1 MKCSDSPENT
11 TMLDAAQTR
20 RRGALDFEAC
30 YDSACALQDS
40 VPLPA
45 VKANLGQ
52 GVLDFCG
59 DRLKLIDWAP
69 ILQSL
74 AINKHLHHVAIRSRY
89 QLTSADADRYRS
101 SFRKWIPAFRSKD
114 MTFRLCKSLR
124 DCLTVSPSLRSLQ
137 LQGLPLRPRDLIL
150 LTKGIAKSAALENL
164 SLASCPIGD
173 EGLEAICQSVK
184 YSTSIKTVD
193 FTGCNLTWR
202 GAEHMAAI
210 IKHQA
215 MRRHSVA
222 WAESLRYRKP
232 ELDGMSGLRRVTL
245 SCNTLIGD
253 RGAAVLAQ
261 ELEEDFW
268 VKAVDLQ
275 KCGLSNVGAKALLGA
290 LKSNTTL
297 AVLDIRR
304 NPLVD
309 NGLIKAV
316 IEKVLLNTEGTA
328 SQYSWIKPPSPKDAL
343 NPTGQRQTR
352 MPGNVVRGR
361 ANVKIGSLRTSVS
374 GGRRSSAPLSS
385 RVGSGEHV
393 PWRAAARANRQRG
406 DPQDFPAPGKHS
418 CQDASTVK
426 ITVETESEEAES
438 EEAESLIEAPGL
450 VPQQKITVLH
460 HKRLQVELEE
470 CRLRLAEERKARVKA
485 DALLTELELENKRLR
500 SINLSLSEALHSQP
514 SGASTLEDEA
524 MLDSIEASF
533 QKFHAFL
540 DLLKDAGLGQ
550 LASMAGIDQADFR
563 QLARPS
569 LTSTLGIVG
578 AQKALDRLGL
588 VSSTGELSATSGHP
602 PRSPVVGDF
611 LQHVAPEESSDLRN
625 TWHTFIVEE
634 RGKQSVPSSLWPVAR
649 LESHDLHGSGSY
661 GNGSCDNRS
670 HKETSSQSNS
680 SKRSE
685 SLGCRTSGGKLS
697 RARLPNPNGRPAS
710 GSELL
715 DNIHSLGSL

>member
-1 MKCSDSPENT
+1 
-11 TMLDAAQTR
+11 MLDAVQIR
-20 RRGALDFEAC
+20 RRGVLDFEAC
-30 YDSACALQDS
+30 YDSACALQDT
-40 VPLPA
+40 VPVPA

-59 DRLKLIDWAP
+59 DRLKLVDWPP

-74 AINKHLHHVAIRSRY
+74 AINKHLHHVAIKSCY
-89 QLTSADADRYRS
+89 QPTSADADRYRS

-114 MTFRLCKSLR
+114 MTFRLCKALR
-124 DCLTVSPSLRSLQ
+124 DCLTTSPSLRSLQ
-137 LQGLPLRPRDLIL
+137 LQGLPLRPRDLIQ
-150 LTKGIAKSAALENL
+150 LTKGLAKSASLENL
-164 SLASCPIGD
+164 SLAYCPIGD

-202 GAEHMAAI
+202 GAEHMASI

-215 MRRHSVA
+215 MRRHSAA

-232 ELDGMSGLRRVTL
+232 ELDSMSGLRRVTL

-261 ELEEDFW
+261 ELAEDFW
-268 VKAVDLQ
+268 VKALDLQ
-275 KCGLSNVGAKALLGA
+275 KCGLSDVGAKALLGA

-328 SQYSWIKPPSPKDAL
+328 SQYSWIKPPSSKDAQ
-343 NPTGQRQTR
+343 NPTGQRQIR
-352 MPGNVVRGR
+352 MPGSGVRGR
-361 ANVKIGSLRTSVS
+361 ANVKKGSLRTSVS
-374 GGRRSSAPLSS
+374 GGRRSSPSLSS
-385 RVGSGEHV
+385 HVGSGKHV

-406 DPQDFPAPGKHS
+406 DPQDFPATGNHS
-418 CQDASTVK
+418 CQNTSTVK
-426 ITVETESEEAES
+426 VTVETESEEAES
-438 EEAESLIEAPGL
+438 EEPESLIEAPALG
-450 VPQQKITVLH
+450 PQQKITVLR

-470 CRLRLAEERKARVKA
+470 SRLRLAEERKARVRA
-485 DALLTELELENKRLR
+485 DALLFELELENKRLR
-500 SINLSLSEALHSQP
+500 SINLSLSEAIHSQ
-514 SGASTLEDEA
+514 STAAGALDDEA
-524 MLDSIEASF
+524 VLAGIEASF

-563 QLARPS
+563 LLARPN
-569 LTSTLGIVG
+569 LTSTVGTAG
-578 AQKALDRLGL
+578 AQKAQDCLGL
-588 VSSTGELSATSGHP
+588 VSSTGELSAASGHQ
-602 PRSPVVGDF
+602 PRSPVVGDL
-611 LQHVAPEESSDLRN
+611 LQPVAPEESSDLRN
-625 TWHTFIVEE
+625 TWRTFIMEE
-634 RGKQSVPSSLWPVAR
+634 RGNQSVPSPLWPIVR
-649 LESHDLHGSGSY
+649 LESHDLHDSGSY
-661 GNGSCDNRS
+661 GNGSCGNNCSGNRS

-680 SKRSE
+680 GKRSE
-685 SLGCRTSGGKLS
+685 SLGSRSYGGKPYV
-697 RARLPNPNGRPAS
+697 AHQANPNGRPAT

-715 DNIHSLGSL
+715 ENIHSLGSL